1 MAETRLPHPDATV
14 AETMGTVTEAPT
26 GLLSGYD
33 TGGFY
38 DEAVDETDDLRPEY
52 EVLFDRLR
60 TMTHE
65 ELARR
70 AAMSDDTMRKRGVTF
85 TLSADADAEA
95 EGEGDEDLER
105 TLPMDVLPRVIGG
118 AAWRDLEAGLIQ
130 RVSALNAFLEDLYV
144 GERAAVRDGIVP
156 WWLVTSSDGFVRE
169 AMGVPAP
176 SGVRCL
182 VAGLDLVRGADGRLR
197 VLEDNLRN
205 PSGISYVLE
214 NRDLMTRLFPSIVRA
229 HRVRPV
235 GNYGE
240 RLLRALRSV
249 APSGVADPCVVVM
262 TPGIHNAAYFE
273 HAFLAHQMG
282 VELVEG
288 HDLLVDGQR
297 VFMRTTEGP
306 RPVHVI
312 YRRLDDRFLD
322 PVGFRSGSYIG
333 VPGLLSAARA
343 GAVTM
348 ANAVGN
354 GVADDKAVYPF
365 VPDLV
370 RYYLN
375 EEPLLPNVGTYCL
388 WDPDQRAAVLDRLDE
403 LVTKPVDGAGGYGLV
418 IGPVASDEQLAVLRA
433 QIEADPRGYISQE
446 VVQLSRVPT
455 VAEDGLA
462 GRHVDLRPFI
472 ISSADG
478 IEVVPGGLTR
488 VALEP
493 GSLIVNSSQG
503 GGSKDT
509 WVLR

>member
-1 MAETRLPHPDATV
+1 MAPLTDDRT
-14 AETMGTVTEAPT
+14 APS
-26 GLLSGYD
+26 GLLAGYD
-33 TGGFY
+33 TDGFY
-38 DEAVDETDDLRPEY
+38 DEAVDDDGELRPEY

-60 TMTHE
+60 AMTHE

-85 TLSADADAEA
+85 TLTADPDAED
-95 EGEGDEDLER
+95 GDEDLER

-169 AMGVPAP
+169 AVGVPAP

-182 VAGLDLVRGADGRLR
+182 VAGLDLVRGADGQLR

-240 RLLRALRSV
+240 LLLRALRSV
-249 APSGVADPCVVVM
+249 APAGVADPCVVVM

-288 HDLLVDGQR
+288 NDLLVDGQR
-297 VFMRTTEGP
+297 VYMRTTEGP

-322 PVGFRSGSYIG
+322 PVGLPQRQLHRRARPAHARPGRARSRWPTRWATGWPTTRPST
-333 VPGLLSAARA
+333 PSCPTWSATTSTRSPCCPTSAPTA
-343 GAVTM
+343 C
-348 ANAVGN
+348 
-354 GVADDKAVYPF
+354 
-365 VPDLV
+365 
-370 RYYLN
+370 
-375 EEPLLPNVGTYCL
+375 GT
-388 WDPDQRAAVLDRLDE
+388 P
-403 LVTKPVDGAGGYGLV
+403 TS
-418 IGPVASDEQLAVLRA
+418 GPRSSTAST
-433 QIEADPRGYISQE
+433 S
-446 VVQLSRVPT
+446 
-455 VAEDGLA
+455 
-462 GRHVDLRPFI
+462 
-472 ISSADG
+472 
-478 IEVVPGGLTR
+478 
-488 VALEP
+488 
-493 GSLIVNSSQG
+493 
-503 GGSKDT
+503 
-509 WVLR
+509 W

>member
-38 DEAVDETDDLRPEY
+38 DEAVDETDELRPEY

-85 TLSADADAEA
+85 TLSADAEAEA
-95 EGEGDEDLER
+95 EGDEDLER

-478 IEVVPGGLTR
+478 ITR

>member
-1 MAETRLPHPDATV
+1 MA
-14 AETMGTVTEAPT
+14 
-26 GLLSGYD
+26 
-33 TGGFY
+33 
-38 DEAVDETDDLRPEY
+38 
-52 EVLFDRLR
+52 
-60 TMTHE
+60 
-65 ELARR
+65 
-70 AAMSDDTMRKRGVTF
+70 
-85 TLSADADAEA
+85 
-95 EGEGDEDLER
+95 
-105 TLPMDVLPRVIGG
+105 
-118 AAWRDLEAGLIQ
+118 
-130 RVSALNAFLEDLYV
+130 ALNAFLEDLYV

-169 AMGVPAP
+169 AVGVPAP

-205 PSGISYVLE
+205 PSGMSYVVE

-240 RLLRALRSV
+240 LLLRALRSV
-249 APSGVADPCVVVM
+249 APAGVADPCVVVM

-288 HDLLVDGQR
+288 NDLLVDGQR
-297 VFMRTTEGP
+297 VYMRTTEGP

-333 VPGLLSAARA
+333 VPGLLTAARA
-343 GAVTM
+343 GTVTL

-375 EEPLLPNVGTYCL
+375 EEPLLPNVGTYLL
-388 WDPDQRAAVLDRLDE
+388 WDDDQRAAVLDRLDE

-418 IGPVASDEQLAVLRA
+418 IGPRRHRRGAGGVAGPDRGRPPGLHLPGGR
-433 QIEADPRGYISQE
+433 EA
-446 VVQLSRVPT
+446 
-455 VAEDGLA
+455 LA
-462 GRHVDLRPFI
+462 GADRGRGRPRRSPRRPAALRHLLGRRHRGPPRRPDPGGPAQGLPDRQLLPRRRHQGHVGPRWVVGSPCLVDL
-472 ISSADG
+472 
-478 IEVVPGGLTR
+478 VVDAAPLLA
-488 VALEP
+488 ALVE
-493 GSLIVNSSQG
+493 
-503 GGSKDT
+503 
-509 WVLR
+509 

>member
-1 MAETRLPHPDATV
+1 M

-38 DEAVDETDDLRPEY
+38 DEAVDETDELRPEY

-85 TLSADADAEA
+85 TLSADAEAEA
-95 EGEGDEDLER
+95 EGDEDLER

-418 IGPVASDEQLAVLRA
+418 IGPTASDEQLAVLRA
-433 QIEADPRGYISQE
+433 QIDADPRGYISQE

-493 GSLIVNSSQG
+493 GSLVVNSSQG

>member
-1 MAETRLPHPDATV
+1 M

-38 DEAVDETDDLRPEY
+38 DEAVDETDELRPEY

-60 TMTHE
+60 SMTHE

-85 TLSADADAEA
+85 TLSADPEA
-95 EGEGDEDLER
+95 EGDEDLER

-144 GERAAVRDGIVP
+144 GERAAVRDGVVP

-182 VAGLDLVRGADGRLR
+182 VAGLDLVRGTDGRLR

-249 APSGVADPCVVVM
+249 APAGVADPCVVVM

-288 HDLLVDGQR
+288 HDL
-297 VFMRTTEGP
+297 
-306 RPVHVI
+306 
-312 YRRLDDRFLD
+312 
-322 PVGFRSGSYIG
+322 
-333 VPGLLSAARA
+333 
-343 GAVTM
+343 
-348 ANAVGN
+348 
-354 GVADDKAVYPF
+354 
-365 VPDLV
+365 
-370 RYYLN
+370 
-375 EEPLLPNVGTYCL
+375 
-388 WDPDQRAAVLDRLDE
+388 
-403 LVTKPVDGAGGYGLV
+403 
-418 IGPVASDEQLAVLRA
+418 
-433 QIEADPRGYISQE
+433 
-446 VVQLSRVPT
+446 
-455 VAEDGLA
+455 
-462 GRHVDLRPFI
+462 
-472 ISSADG
+472 
-478 IEVVPGGLTR
+478 
-488 VALEP
+488 
-493 GSLIVNSSQG
+493 
-503 GGSKDT
+503 
-509 WVLR
+509 

>member
-1 MAETRLPHPDATV
+1 MLAD
-14 AETMGTVTEAPT
+14 
-26 GLLSGYD
+26 YD
-33 TGGFY
+33 LGGFY
-38 DEAVDETDDLRPEY
+38 DEAVDESGRPRPEY

-60 TMTHE
+60 LLTPD

-70 AAMSDDTMRKRGVTF
+70 AAMTDETMRKRGVTF
-85 TLSADADAEA
+85 TLAGGE
-95 EGEGDEDLER
+95 EGEDLER
-105 TLPMDVLPRVIGG
+105 TLPMDVLPRILGG
-118 AAWRDLEAGLIQ
+118 RAWRELEAGLIQ
-130 RVSALNAFLEDLYV
+130 RVTALNAFLEDLYV

-156 WWLVTSSDGFVRE
+156 RWLVTSSDGFVRE

-176 SGVRCL
+176 YGVRCL

-214 NRDLMTRLFPSIVRA
+214 NRDLMTRLFPTILRA

-240 RLLRALRSV
+240 LLLRALRSV
-249 APSGVADPCVVVM
+249 APSGVSDPGVVVM

-288 HDLLVDGQR
+288 QDLLVDGHR

-333 VPGLLSAARA
+333 VPGLLGAARA
-343 GAVTM
+343 GAVTI

-370 RYYLN
+370 RYYLD
-375 EEPLLPNVGTYCL
+375 EEPLLPNVGTYRL
-388 WDPDQRAAVLDRLDE
+388 WDDEQRAACLARLDE
-403 LVTKPVDGAGGYGLV
+403 LVVKPVDGSGGYGLV
-418 IGPVASDEQLAVLRA
+418 IGPQATKAELAAVRA
-433 QIEADPRGYISQE
+433 EIEADPRGYIAQE
-446 VVQLSRVPT
+446 VVELSRVPT
-455 VAEDGLA
+455 LVGESLA
-462 GRHVDLRPFI
+462 GRHVDLRPFVI
-472 ISSADG
+472 TSATG
-478 IEVVPGGLTR
+478 TEVVPGGLTR
-488 VALEP
+488 VALRE

-509 WVLR
+509 WVLAG